1 MCHSIRYLCRVCRG
15 LCKVDKTACTCY
27 KARPPVGCC
36 QSTYSE
42 ELNTE
47 LCSNCKAD
55 GQNERELLAAAR
67 AYQLHYPATIPLA
80 PTASAAAAG
89 TTSNSLEAPQRPY
102 PDKGGLRLPQP
113 QGVNEEQEQEKEKE
127 KK

>member
-1 MCHSIRYLCRVCRG
+1 M
-15 LCKVDKTACTCY
+15 
-27 KARPPVGCC
+27 GCC

-42 ELNTE
+42 ELNTG

-67 AYQLHYPATIPLA
+67 AYQLYYPATIPLA
-80 PTASAAAAG
+80 PAASAAAAG
-89 TTSNSLEAPQRPY
+89 TTSDSLEAPQRPY

-113 QGVNEEQEQEKEKE
+113 QGVKEDQEKKE
-127 KK
+127 EVEEVEDPREEVAEVKIQR

>member
-1 MCHSIRYLCRVCRG
+1 M
-15 LCKVDKTACTCY
+15 
-27 KARPPVGCC
+27 GCC

-42 ELNTE
+42 ELSTE